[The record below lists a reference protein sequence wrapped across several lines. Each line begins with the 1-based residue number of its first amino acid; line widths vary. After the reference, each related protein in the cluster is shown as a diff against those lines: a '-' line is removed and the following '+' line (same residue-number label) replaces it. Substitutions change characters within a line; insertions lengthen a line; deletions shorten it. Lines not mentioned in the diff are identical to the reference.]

1 MDKRLYPLWS
11 SSRIQIGPVLS
22 VALNDDNILRG
33 TSSGGRS
40 TASAGAYTV
49 VNSSATAHLCRF
61 GQLESILSQ
70 NQTPVIKSI
79 MSQCCLSGYKWDGKP
94 TGKETKL
101 GKNDTYITGSN
112 KEVGYYKDH
121 HC

>member
-1 MDKRLYPLWS
+1 
-11 SSRIQIGPVLS
+11 
-22 VALNDDNILRG
+22 
-33 TSSGGRS
+33 
-40 TASAGAYTV
+40 
-49 VNSSATAHLCRF
+49 
-61 GQLESILSQ
+61 
-70 NQTPVIKSI
+70 

-112 KEVGYYKDH
+112 KEVSYYKDH